1 MTAYWIKEDQI
12 IDVSQSRHILEV
24 IKNPKHFG
32 LTTKYIKVIYQK
44 HHEILGSEQNAR
56 EELIKMVSKSG
67 WIRVRKYRGKQH
79 EYWSIQFDNYR
90 KRNKVIQKF
99 ICWAL
104 TIKKVMTKTEQLRL
118 VGFDDD
124 FNEAITA
131 SAFLREN
138 KINLRQYKK
147 PTFVE
152 IDFI

>member
-24 IKNPKHFG
+24 IKDPKYFG
-32 LTTKYIKVIYQK
+32 LTTKYIKGIYQK

-56 EELIKMVSKSG
+56 EELIKLISKSG
-67 WIRVRKYRGKQH
+67 WIRVRKYHGKQH

-90 KRNKVIQKF
+90 KRKRVIQNF
-99 ICWAL
+99 IYWAL
-104 TIKKVMTKTEQLRL
+104 VNKKVMTRTEQLRL
-118 VGFDDD
+118 VGFDDG
-124 FNEAITA
+124 FIENITV

-147 PTFVE
+147 PLFVE
-152 IDFI
+152 LYFI

>member
-1 MTAYWIKEDQI
+1 MTAYWIKEVQI

-24 IKNPKHFG
+24 IKSPKHFG
-32 LTTKYIKVIYQK
+32 LTTKYIKGIYRK

-56 EELIKMVSKSG
+56 EELIKLVSKSG
-67 WIRVRKYRGKQH
+67 WIRVRKYNDKQH

-90 KRNKVIQKF
+90 KRKRVIQNF

-104 TIKKVMTKTEQLRL
+104 AIKKVMIRTEQLRL

-131 SAFLREN
+131 SAYLRQIQ
-138 KINLRQYKK
+138 INLRQYKI
-147 PTFVE
+147 PTFIE
-152 IDFI
+152 IYFD